1 MNIIERIKSE
11 RKHSLNVINSIIK
24 AIDVSD
30 NECLLQC
37 DYDDA
42 TELMSNV
49 LENEKDRQS
58 GVLFT
63 QHGMFKSIESFESYL
78 EEYEPDKLNEDVSC

>member
-24 AIDVSD
+24 AICVSG

-42 TELMSNV
+42 MELMSNV

-63 QHGMFKSIESFESYL
+63 QHGMFKSIESFEAYL
-78 EEYEPDKLNEDVSC
+78 EEYEPNKLNEDVSC